1 MLEVKIS
8 EVEQLLV
15 IARSKIWVWPWVD
28 VAKWKKKWLADRPGN
43 KQARLLD
50 ELSRMM
56 MNLSMMVAN
65 VSKEENNK
73 WVTDL
78 SMTKLD
84 LPGQNMTVMMREA
97 LVPKSNTLFLVPQ
110 NVFIS
115 PVINHLHSPF
125 LWSLSLFCKYHLYT
139 DAPFPWNSVMCPS
152 DYLTLKHI
160 I

>member
-15 IARSKIWVWPWVD
+15 IARSKIWVCPWVD

-43 KQARLLD
+43 KPSRLLD

-56 MNLSMMVAN
+56 MNLSMMMAN

-84 LPGQNMTVMMREA
+84 LPGQNMTVMTRGEA
-97 LVPKSNTLFLVPQ
+97 LVPIKYTIFSAPE
-110 NVFIS
+110 VFIS
-115 PVINHLHSPF
+115 PLFLIIYTHLFCDLCGYSVNTISTLMPHSPEIQ
-125 LWSLSLFCKYHLYT
+125 LCVHL
-139 DAPFPWNSVMCPS
+139 
-152 DYLTLKHI
+152 I